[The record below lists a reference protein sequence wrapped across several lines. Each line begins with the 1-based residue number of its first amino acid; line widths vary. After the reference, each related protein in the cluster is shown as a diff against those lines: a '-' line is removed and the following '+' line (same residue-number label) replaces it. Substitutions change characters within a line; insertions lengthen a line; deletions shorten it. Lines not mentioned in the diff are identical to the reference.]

1 MTTSFREKLA
11 ADWKWGTLSKDNAAL
26 ALGELAEFDDDE
38 VKALLEEAKFKEPV
52 NGRFL
57 SWWLGWLCLGRLYKG
72 DKHYVAIYFA
82 VIAVLVALSV
92 LIAWLFPNVSLF
104 DLGGKPVLVGF
115 IPMLMIVL
123 LIFWHCSMDGQFVFV
138 GIQKDNMK
146 KFLATLEKYKA
157 KKGKK

>member
-1 MTTSFREKLA
+1 MTTSLREKLT

-38 VKALLEEAKFKEPV
+38 VKALLEEAKMKEPV

-72 DKHYVAIYFA
+72 DKRYVAFYFA

-92 LIAWLFPNVSLF
+92 LVGWLFPNISLF
-104 DLGGKPVLVGF
+104 DIDGKPVQVVF
-115 IPMLMIVL
+115 IPMFIILL
-123 LIFWHCSMDGQFVFV
+123 LIVWHCSMDGQFVFV